1 MKKYLWVLLLCYV
14 LAAPAH
20 AFEPFVVK
28 DIRLEGLQR
37 ISIGT
42 VFNYLPIKVGDRVDD
57 RVAAK
62 AIKDL
67 YKTGFFKDVRLER
80 EGDVLVVFVAER
92 PAIANVKITG
102 ASAIPKDQLN
112 DSLKQIGL
120 AEGRVFDR
128 SMLDRI
134 EQELRRQYYSLGKY
148 AVAIKTDVT
157 PLPRNRV
164 DVKIAIAEGDAAR
177 IHRVN
182 IVGNHAFSES
192 DLLDLLKLPETGFF
206 TGASKYSKQ
215 VLSADLETLR
225 SYYLDHGY
233 INFNIDSTQVSLTP
247 DKKDVYVTINISE
260 GEKYKVSSV
269 KLAGDLILPKKT
281 LRKLIAIHSGDVFSR
296 RAVTDSTKAIS
307 DRLGG
312 VGYAFANVNAVPDI
326 NKKTREVALTFF
338 VDPGKRVYVR
348 RINITGNRTTR
359 DEVIRRELRQ
369 MEGGWMSTDK
379 VARSKTRL
387 DRLGYFES
395 VNVQTPPVPGTGDQ
409 VDLNYHVS
417 ERPTGSLQA
426 GVGYSDSQGVLVNF
440 SVTQENFLGTGKRVA
455 ASINNSQVTKLYS
468 IDYTNPY
475 YTLDGVSRRFKV
487 YSRTV
492 DAAQASLTNYT
503 TNSKGGSVNY
513 GIPLSE
519 TDRFNVGL
527 GYERTELITG
537 TNTAQAIKDF
547 VTTNGNKYSNY
558 KLNASWTRD
567 SRNRAIFAD
576 RGGVLVFSTD
586 VSTPPSDLEFYKV
599 SMRAQH
605 YFPLGKNVTLS
616 VDGQVGYGTGFGK
629 TKILPPFE
637 NYYAGG
643 SNSVRGFKSN
653 SLGPRDPLTNDPIGG
668 NARIV
673 GNMELIFPSPF
684 AKNSKSVR
692 LSTFL
697 DAGQVYDTTN
707 GGVDLNNVRYSAG
720 VSMIWLTPVGALKF
734 SLASPLN
741 AKPGDDTQAFQF
753 TLGSPF

>member
-1 MKKYLWVLLLCYV
+1 MKKYLWVLLLCYI
-14 LAAPAH
+14 LAAPAY
-20 AFEPFVVK
+20 AFEPFTVK

-42 VFNYLPIKVGDRVDD
+42 VFNYLPVKVGDRLNN
-57 RVAAK
+57 RLAAK

-92 PAIANVKITG
+92 PAIANVSITG

-164 DVKIAIAEGDAAR
+164 DVKISIAEGNAAR

-192 DLLDLLKLPETGFF
+192 DLLDLLKLPKVGFF

-215 VLSADLETLR
+215 VLSGDLETLR
-225 SYYLDHGY
+225 SYYLDNGY

-247 DKKDVYVTINISE
+247 DKKDVYVTVNVSE
-260 GEKYKVSSV
+260 GNKYTVSSV
-269 KLAGDLILPKKT
+269 KLAGNLILPKKQ
-281 LRKLIAIHSGDVFSR
+281 LRKLLKIHAGDTFSR
-296 RAVTDSTKAIS
+296 SLVTGSTKAIS

-326 NKKTREVALTFF
+326 DKKSRKVALTFF

-369 MEGGWMSTDK
+369 MEGGWMSTDQI
-379 VARSKTRL
+379 ARSKTRL
-387 DRLGYFES
+387 DRLGYFDS
-395 VNVQTPPVPGTGDQ
+395 VNVQTPPVPGTGDE
-409 VDLNYHVS
+409 VDLNYDVS

-440 SVTQENFLGTGKRVA
+440 SVTQDNFLGTGKRVA

-475 YTLDGVSRRFKV
+475 YTLDGVSRRFKI
-487 YSRTV
+487 YSRSV

-503 TNSKGGSVNY
+503 TNSKGGSVTY
-513 GIPLSE
+513 GIPMSE
-519 TDRFNVGL
+519 SDRVSLGL
-527 GYERTELITG
+527 GYERTELLTG

-547 VTTNGNKYSNY
+547 VTQNGNKYSSY
-558 KLNASWTRD
+558 KLNASWSRD
-567 SRNRAIFAD
+567 TRNRAIFSD
-576 RGGVLVFSTD
+576 RGGIMVLSSN
-586 VSTPPSDLEFYKV
+586 VSVPPSDLEFYKL
-599 SMRAQH
+599 SLRAQH
-605 YFPLGKNVTLS
+605 YFPVTKSISLS
-616 VDGQVGYGTGFGK
+616 LDGQLAYGSGFGK
-629 TKILPPFE
+629 SKTLPPFE

-643 SNSVRGFKSN
+643 SNSVRGYKSN
-653 SLGPRDPLTNDPIGG
+653 SLGPRDPYTNDPIGG
-668 NARIV
+668 NARVV

-692 LSTFL
+692 LSAFL
-697 DAGQVYDTTN
+697 DGGQVYDTTD
-707 GGVDLNNVRYSAG
+707 GGIDLNNMRYSAG